1 MHLDTAHVA
10 HVHGLPRSR
19 SHPHVRDTVSSVR
32 KLAPAYVD
40 PKMPDAWERLVIVAT
55 LVSVLLLLYWEIFD
69 LPPAVDTTLTLIDLA
84 LCTLFIVDFGIRFH
98 RARGFRWRFVRRH
111 WVDLVGAVPF
121 VGPLRAA
128 RFIRVLRIIR
138 LVALVR
144 RMIRRYDLP
153 ILPTATFAYTFL
165 VAAGV
170 WLGAAAIF
178 FELEHGKNEGVRD
191 FSDALWWSMTTLST
205 VGYGDLYPVT
215 SGGRAI
221 AVVTMVVGVG
231 VLGTLAATI
240 ATAFF
245 EIRERG
251 LFGFGKLRMRN
262 HLLLLGWNDR
272 SDLVVDELKRDPR
285 HSGRAIVVLAN
296 LDRAPREGIQ
306 FVRGAPSRADD
317 QARAGAALAAG
328 ALVFARDPRDAR
340 SDHETALTALAF
352 RRTNPKAILA
362 AELVDHDNRE
372 HLDAAE
378 CDAVVDGGMLTAEI
392 LVRAVRDATVVR
404 LLEQLVRDDDDQSGL
419 RREPVGALAGKT
431 WDTVARALL
440 DRGLTAIAVVRGQ
453 ELVLG
458 PERSFMLEG
467 EDEIYVLGRG

>member
-1 MHLDTAHVA
+1 MSVA
-10 HVHGLPRSR
+10 RR
-19 SHPHVRDTVSSVR
+19 VRATVSPVR
-32 KLAPAYVD
+32 KLSPAYVD
-40 PKMPDAWERLVIVAT
+40 PKMPDAWERLVVVAT
-55 LVSVLLLLYWEIFD
+55 LVSVLILLYWEIFD
-69 LPPAVDTTLTLIDLA
+69 LPPAVDAMLTTIDVG
-84 LCTLFIVDFGIRFH
+84 LCTLFVIDFAVRFQ
-98 RARGFRWRFVRRH
+98 RAKGFRGRFVRRH

-153 ILPTATFAYTFL
+153 LLPTATFAYTFL

-178 FELEHGKNEGVRD
+178 FELEHGKNENVRD
-191 FSDALWWSMTTLST
+191 FADALWWSMTTLST
-205 VGYGDLYPVT
+205 VGYGDLYPIT
-215 SGGRAI
+215 PGGRVV
-221 AVVTMVVGVG
+221 AVITMVVGVG

-240 ATAFF
+240 ATAFL
-245 EIRERG
+245 EVRERG
-251 LFGFGKLRMRN
+251 LFGFGRLRMRN

-272 SDLVVDELKRDPR
+272 SALVVDELKRDPR
-285 HSGRAIVVLAN
+285 HAGRAIVVLAE
-296 LDRAPREGIQ
+296 LDRAPLDDID
-306 FVRGAPSRADD
+306 FVRGLPSRADD
-317 QARAGAALAAG
+317 QARANAPLAAS

-352 RRTNPKAILA
+352 RRANPNAILA

-372 HLDAAE
+372 HLDAAD
-378 CDAVVDGGMLTAEI
+378 CDAIIDGGMLTAEI

-404 LLEQLVRDDDDQSGL
+404 LLEHLVRDDDDQNGL
-419 RREPVGALAGKT
+419 RREPAGALVGKT
-431 WDTVARALL
+431 WDAAARALL
-440 DRGLTAIAVVRGQ
+440 DRGLTGLAIVRGQ

-458 PERSFMLEG
+458 PERGFVLEAG
-467 EDEIYVLGRG
+467 DEVYVLGRG